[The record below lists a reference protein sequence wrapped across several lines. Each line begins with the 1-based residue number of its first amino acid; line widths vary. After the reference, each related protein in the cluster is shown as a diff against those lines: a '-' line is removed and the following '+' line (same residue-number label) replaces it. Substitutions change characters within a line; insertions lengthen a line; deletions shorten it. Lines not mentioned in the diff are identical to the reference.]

1 MNRLLTGAT
10 LGMALGMTLAGPAMA
25 AEDGEGSWL
34 SGSVAVVSDYRYR
47 GSSLSDAQPAVQ
59 AELTA
64 TTPGGWYA
72 DAWTSTIDEYAG
84 PGDAHGA
91 TVELD
96 FSLGRGFSALG
107 LDWDAAASVY
117 TYPGASGLGYWELPV
132 SASKTWGALTGTAGL
147 EYAPSQSA
155 LGDEDN
161 TYVYLAADWAPESW
175 PVSVNAAIG
184 REDGAFADNKLD
196 WAVGLARDIGPVSL
210 ELRYVDADA
219 PGIDGAL
226 VASLTKAF

>member
-1 MNRLLTGAT
+1 MRHLLIALTLAAT
-10 LGMALGMTLAGPAMA
+10 PALGVCEEAQSPI
-25 AEDGEGSWL
+25 
-34 SGSVAVVSDYRYR
+34 SGSIGVVSDYRYR
-47 GSSLSDAQPAVQ
+47 GYSLSDEQPAIQ

-64 TTPGGWYA
+64 TSAGGWYA
-72 DAWTSTIDEYAG
+72 DVWTSTIDEYAG

-96 FSLGRGFSALG
+96 LSVGRGFSALG

-117 TYPGASGLGYWELPV
+117 TYPGASGLSYWELPV
-132 SASKTWGALTGTAGL
+132 SASRTWGDLTGTAGL

-161 TYVYLAADWAPESW
+161 RYVYLAADWAPESW
-175 PVSVNAAIG
+175 PVSLSASIG
-184 REDGAFADNKLD
+184 LEDGAFADNKLD
-196 WAVGLARDIGPVSL
+196 WAVGVARDVGPVNVQL
-210 ELRYVDADA
+210 QYIDADA